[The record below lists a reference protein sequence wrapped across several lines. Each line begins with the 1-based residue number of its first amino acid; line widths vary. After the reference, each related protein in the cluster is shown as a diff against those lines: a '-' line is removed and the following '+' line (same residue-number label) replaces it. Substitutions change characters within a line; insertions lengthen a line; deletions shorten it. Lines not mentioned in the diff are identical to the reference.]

1 MQVMALIG
9 HIQVEAANGGRDRGI
24 PMSNTRVKLAALG
37 AAAVVAAA
45 GLGWWAGGGLSGDPT
60 VGTFRMF
67 LGKVSIDQVD
77 GAQIAYRCIT
87 PDSGE
92 DSGLP
97 VGQDWCGQVYP
108 SEGLQPAGLTT
119 GTRVRVISFDTGVS
133 LVTTPVTG
141 GTTTKLFS
149 ALVLP
154 ADAPEPPGGSEP
166 VIRTHVDAVAFAP
179 HLVGLAE
186 ADAVSASTGAG
197 FVTRTV
203 ARTPGE
209 PFFITLERVGNRI
222 NLTVVDG
229 IVTATK
235 IG

>member
-1 MQVMALIG
+1 MNSI
-9 HIQVEAANGGRDRGI
+9 
-24 PMSNTRVKLAALG
+24 STRRAALG
-37 AAAVVAAA
+37 AAAIVTAAV
-45 GLGWWAGGGLSGDPT
+45 GLGWWAGGGLSADTT

-67 LGKVSIDQVD
+67 LGKVSIDQEA

-87 PDSGE
+87 PDPGE

-108 SEGLQPAGLTT
+108 SEGLHPASLTV

-133 LVTTPVTG
+133 LVTTPLVG
-141 GTTTKLFS
+141 GTTTKLLS

-154 ADAPEPPGGSEP
+154 ADAPEPPGGSEST
-166 VIRTHVDAVAFAP
+166 VRTHADAVAFAP

-186 ADAVSASTGAG
+186 ADAIAAGTGASY
-197 FVTRTV
+197 VTRTV
-203 ARTPGE
+203 SRTPGE
-209 PFFITLERVGNRI
+209 PFFYTLERVGNRI

-229 IVTATK
+229 IVTATT

>member
-1 MQVMALIG
+1 
-9 HIQVEAANGGRDRGI
+9 
-24 PMSNTRVKLAALG
+24 MSSTRVKLPALG
-37 AAAVVAAA
+37 AAAVMAAA
-45 GLGWWAGGGLSGDPT
+45 GFGWWAGGGLSDDTT

-67 LGKVSIDQVD
+67 LGKVSIDQEA

-87 PDSGE
+87 PDAGE

-97 VGQDWCGQVYP
+97 FGQDWCGQVYP
-108 SEGLQPAGLTT
+108 SEGLHPAGLTT
-119 GTRVRVISFDTGVS
+119 GTRVRVISFDTGVA

-166 VIRTHVDAVAFAP
+166 VIRTHADAVAFAP

-186 ADAVSASTGAG
+186 ADAIAAGTGAG
-197 FVTRTV
+197 FVTRTIS
-203 ARTPGE
+203 RTPGE
-209 PFFITLERVGNRI
+209 PIIIRLERMDNRI

>member
-1 MQVMALIG
+1 MRA
-9 HIQVEAANGGRDRGI
+9 D
-24 PMSNTRVKLAALG
+24 S
-37 AAAVVAAA
+37 
-45 GLGWWAGGGLSGDPT
+45 T

-67 LGKVSIDQVD
+67 LGKVSIHQQAD
-77 GAQIAYRCIT
+77 AQIAYRCIT
-87 PDSGE
+87 PDPGE

-97 VGQDWCGQVYP
+97 AGQDWCGQVYP
-108 SEGLQPAGLTT
+108 SEGLHPAGLTI
-119 GTRVRVISFDTGVS
+119 GTRVRVISFDTGVAS
-133 LVTTPVTG
+133 VTTPLPS

-154 ADAPEPPGGSEP
+154 AGAPEPPLGAEP
-166 VIRTHVDAVAFAP
+166 MLRTHADAVAFAP

-186 ADAVSASTGAG
+186 VDAIAAAGTGAS

-209 PFFITLERVGNRI
+209 PIFITLERVDNRI

-229 IVTATK
+229 LVTATT

>member
-1 MQVMALIG
+1 MAALGEISMN
-9 HIQVEAANGGRDRGI
+9 VTRGR
-24 PMSNTRVKLAALG
+24 LAALG
-37 AAAVVAAA
+37 ASAVVIAAA
-45 GLGWWAGGGLSGDPT
+45 SLGWWAGGGFGDDSS

-67 LGKVSIDQVD
+67 LGKVSIDQQA

-87 PDSGE
+87 PDPGE

-97 VGQDWCGQVYP
+97 VGRDWCGQVYP
-108 SEGLQPAGLTT
+108 SEGLHPAGLAT
-119 GTRVRVISFDTGVS
+119 GTHVRVISFDTGVS
-133 LVTTPVTG
+133 MVTAPVTG
-141 GTTTKLFS
+141 GTTTKLLS

-166 VIRTHVDAVAFAP
+166 VVRTHEDAVAFAP

-186 ADAVSASTGAG
+186 ADAIAAGTGASY
-197 FVTRTV
+197 VTRTIS
-203 ARTPGE
+203 RTPGE
-209 PFFITLERVGNRI
+209 PINIRLERMDNRI

-229 IVTATK
+229 FVTAAT